1 MSRRKAKPDQP
12 RKQATPRRHNASHCP
27 RCISVQPRIVLD
39 CCGSSLYY
47 LWFDPEIAHDMTLIS
62 LKRICREIERDTKKL
77 VIIDSSQV
85 QKGFIVI
92 RHNIAMSKYSK
103 ESLETAT
110 NAIVEVLRAT
120 KDSKEHVKPITSKR

>member
-12 RKQATPRRHNASHCP
+12 RKQATPRRHNASHFP

-62 LKRICREIERDTKKL
+62 LKRICRETERDTKKL
-77 VIIDSSQV
+77 ITIDSSQV

-92 RHNIAMSKYSK
+92 RHNIAMSRYSK
-103 ESLETAT
+103 ESLETVT

>member
-1 MSRRKAKPDQP
+1 
-12 RKQATPRRHNASHCP
+12 
-27 RCISVQPRIVLD
+27 
-39 CCGSSLYY
+39 
-47 LWFDPEIAHDMTLIS
+47 MTLIS
-62 LKRICREIERDTKKL
+62 LKRICREIERDTKKF

-92 RHNIAMSKYSK
+92 RHNIAMSGYPKD
-103 ESLETAT
+103 SLETAT